1 MSLAKYRKI
10 FKDGVEVNYPVYGK
24 KNKDQQDGSQKEK
37 SDSIPKEDQ
46 VGNG

>member
-10 FKDGVEVNYPVYGK
+10 FKDGVEINYPVYGNK
-24 KNKDQQDGSQKEK
+24 KKDQQDGSQEETN
-37 SDSIPKEDQ
+37 SLPEEDQ